1 MDRSSAVTRAAT
13 THFAECAAC
22 AVGILA
28 LAAGATL
35 GHAASRGDSLDRPVI
50 ADLRADGQAT
60 SDSDQDGLSAMME
73 AILMTSD
80 SDQDTDGDG
89 FIDPLEVSFGSD
101 PAQAASRPEG
111 SLLGAVGM
119 CANESGT
126 ALNFATAIYVPGGVL
141 PSIKYTL
148 GVRIGGL
155 MLTLPPEVYNPGST
169 LVEVPIFGTPDKV
182 FVFQA
187 TLPVFPLAIY
197 GSGSL
202 YSTIAVNAPNAPVIA
217 AAALNLLFY
226 EDTVLEVIDQ
236 ATLSSSGSSSSSG
249 GSLYRPLSPG
259 GDIPTSWTVGQVCVQ
274 QTQSVGT
281 AGAVEILQV
290 VSASCQPYDG
300 YCPTSCPNLVGT
312 TVEVVNPLGLI
323 GKQ

>member
-13 THFAECAAC
+13 THSAECAAC
-22 AVGILA
+22 AVGIMA

-35 GHAASRGDSLDRPVI
+35 GHAASRGNSLDRPVI
-50 ADLRADGQAT
+50 ASLRAEGHT
-60 SDSDQDGLSAMME
+60 STDTDQDGLSAMME

-80 SDQDTDGDG
+80 SSQDTDGDG

-119 CANESGT
+119 CANESTGS
-126 ALNFATAIYVPGGVL
+126 LNLATAIYVPGGVL
-141 PSIKYTL
+141 PSIKFTL
-148 GVRIGGL
+148 GVRLGGL
-155 MLTLPPEVYNPGST
+155 MLALPPEVYNSGST
-169 LVEVPIFGTPDKV
+169 LIEVPIFGTPDKV

-187 TLPVFPLAIY
+187 TLPVFPLALY

-202 YSTIAVNAPNAPVIA
+202 YSTIAVNSPGAPVIA
-217 AAALNLLFY
+217 AAALNLVFH
-226 EDTVLEVIDQ
+226 EDTVLELINLP
-236 ATLSSSGSSSSSG
+236 TLSSSSSSSSSG
-249 GSLYRPLSPG
+249 GSLYRPLSPA

-323 GKQ
+323 GQ

>member
-1 MDRSSAVTRAAT
+1 
-13 THFAECAAC
+13 
-22 AVGILA
+22 

-35 GHAASRGDSLDRPVI
+35 GHAASRGNSLDRPVI
-50 ADLRADGQAT
+50 ASLRADGHTT
-60 SDSDQDGLSAMME
+60 SDSDLDGLSAMME

-80 SDQDTDGDG
+80 SSQDTDGDG

-119 CANESGT
+119 CANEFNGDLS
-126 ALNFATAIYVPGGVL
+126 LATAIYVPGGVL
-141 PSIKYTL
+141 PSIKFTL
-148 GVRIGGL
+148 GVRLGGL
-155 MLTLPPEVYNPGST
+155 MLSLPPEVYNSGST
-169 LVEVPIFGTPDKV
+169 LVEVPIFGSPDKV

-187 TLPVFPLAIY
+187 TLPVFPLALY

-202 YSTIAVNAPNAPVIA
+202 YSTIAVNAPGAPVIA
-217 AAALNLLFY
+217 AAALNLLIH
-226 EDTVLEVIDQ
+226 ENTVLELINLP
-236 ATLSSSGSSSSSG
+236 TLSSSGSSSSG

-259 GDIPTSWTVGQVCVQ
+259 GNIPTSWAVGQVCVQ

-281 AGAVEILQV
+281 AGSVEILQV

-300 YCPTSCPNLVGT
+300 YCPTSCSNLVGT

-323 GKQ
+323 GQQ